1 MSRYLTRRVSTWVE
15 DLCSC
20 LVGYMRQCSIKI
32 ITITEHR
39 RTLHWTTNIQFLLC
53 TIVLKVFWVAA
64 VISTH
69 CISFSRNRIA
79 WPSKGAGSR
88 VLYSY
93 KPMYSV
99 PKHHLCSRYTGYI
112 LLRKLI
118 DYMRVLYT
126 VLAMTMVHLICIMFA
141 HGLPDVLMYI
151 VEVDSF
157 DGGTLW

>member
-1 MSRYLTRRVSTWVE
+1 
-15 DLCSC
+15 
-20 LVGYMRQCSIKI
+20 
-32 ITITEHR
+32 
-39 RTLHWTTNIQFLLC
+39 
-53 TIVLKVFWVAA
+53 
-64 VISTH
+64 
-69 CISFSRNRIA
+69 
-79 WPSKGAGSR
+79 
-88 VLYSY
+88 
-93 KPMYSV
+93 MYSV

-157 DGGTLW
+157 DGGTL